1 MRRIHDSRTSHQEK
15 WICRSCNTVVK
26 IPDATLFTAIV
37 KCMNRLITDPSV
49 IRYIPAPIEP
59 PAETLRLKNEVGR
72 MLDSTIID
80 KEPLK
85 NRIFEC
91 ASRRYDEL
99 DNGKRMTERIRAAL
113 EHTGQLSVYDKELM
127 EKTVSAITLHGD
139 RTVSLT

>member
-1 MRRIHDSRTSHQEK
+1 
-15 WICRSCNTVVK
+15 
-26 IPDATLFTAIV
+26 
-37 KCMNRLITDPSV
+37 
-49 IRYIPAPIEP
+49 
-59 PAETLRLKNEVGR
+59 

-127 EKTVSAITLHGD
+127 EKTVSAITL
-139 RTVSLT
+139 TVTEPSASH

>member
-1 MRRIHDSRTSHQEK
+1 MPELQYGCKNPRRDFVHGNREMHEQAHN
-15 WICRSCNTVVK
+15 RSK
-26 IPDATLFTAIV
+26 RHTLYT
-37 KCMNRLITDPSV
+37 CTD
-49 IRYIPAPIEP
+49 RAA
-59 PAETLRLKNEVGR
+59 AETLRLKNEVGR

-127 EKTVSAITLHGD
+127 EKTVSAHYPP
-139 RTVSLT
+139 R